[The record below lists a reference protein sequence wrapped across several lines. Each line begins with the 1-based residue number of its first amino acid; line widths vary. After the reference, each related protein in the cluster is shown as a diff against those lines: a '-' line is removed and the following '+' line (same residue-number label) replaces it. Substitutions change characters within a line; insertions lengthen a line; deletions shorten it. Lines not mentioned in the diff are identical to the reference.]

1 MSDFTEFVG
10 KTTEEALQKA
20 TAHFAL
26 PLNRLEVEVVSAG
39 SSGLFGFLG
48 AKKAK
53 VRVRPLAGSGLEA
66 EMAELAAVVSENHR
80 PRAPR
85 PSAAMQDQ
93 PAPARPAPPAAP
105 ADNGGQPDLTVIPP
119 MRPLAPGPSVGQDPS
134 DLTEVGQARPAPEA
148 SVATAPPPASPAPPE
163 SPALPRDLAP
173 VETAEAEEPAEE
185 AGPGVEDEAEA
196 PPDQRLEQDPLVIAH
211 AREVLERL
219 VAPLDG
225 TAQVTAVSGP
235 QGIELAVQGQ
245 DAGVLIGR
253 RGQNLEA
260 LQYLA
265 TRIVS
270 HRCGRPVRIV
280 VDAGEY
286 RRRRRESL
294 EDLAQRMAHKARQTG
309 KPVAVGPLSAQE
321 RRVVH
326 LALKGQAGLTTSSR
340 GRGELK
346 KVVIA
351 PIRPGA
357 PGGA

>member
-1 MSDFTEFVG
+1 MEFVG
-10 KTTEEALQKA
+10 NTTEEALQKA
-20 TAHFAL
+20 QAHFDL

-39 SSGLFGFLG
+39 SAGLFGILG

-80 PRAPR
+80 PRAAQ
-85 PSAAMQDQ
+85 S
-93 PAPARPAPPAAP
+93 PP
-105 ADNGGQPDLTVIPP
+105 V
-119 MRPLAPGPSVGQDPS
+119 
-134 DLTEVGQARPAPEA
+134 
-148 SVATAPPPASPAPPE
+148 APPPADDSDLTVVRQIRPAAPEPELPSDVTETRNLRPAPALSPQPE
-163 SPALPRDLAP
+163 QPRKPEQAAALETMPAPRPAATP
-173 VETAEAEEPAEE
+173 EPEEPEL
-185 AGPGVEDEAEA
+185 EDEAAA
-196 PPDQRLEQDPLVIAH
+196 PPDQRLEQDPQVLAH
-211 AREVLERL
+211 AQEALTRL
-219 VAPLDG
+219 VAPLDPS
-225 TAQVTAVSGP
+225 AQVTSASGP
-235 QGIELAVQGQ
+235 QGIELTVQGQ
-245 DAGVLIGR
+245 DVGVLIGR

-260 LQYLA
+260 LQYLV

-294 EDLAQRMAHKARQTG
+294 EELARRMACKARQTG

-326 LALKGQAGLTTSSR
+326 LTLKGESALTTSSR

-346 KVVIA
+346 KVLIVPTRSA
-351 PIRPGA
+351 PA
-357 PGGA
+357 NDH